1 MCYSVFMKQF
11 RNNQLEEQKK
21 KEEKI
26 ESILEDEDEKPQDP
40 SINPL
45 VARNQYRKDR
55 LDRIAKLRSNDNELA
70 INAPT
75 REELLNK
82 PSLREVRERPMKI
95 KNDKLHLDKEDKD
108 SYM

>member
-1 MCYSVFMKQF
+1 M
-11 RNNQLEEQKK
+11 
-21 KEEKI
+21 
-26 ESILEDEDEKPQDP
+26 
-40 SINPL
+40 
-45 VARNQYRKDR
+45 
-55 LDRIAKLRSNDNELA
+55 A

-75 REELLNK
+75 REELMNK

>member
-1 MCYSVFMKQF
+1 M
-11 RNNQLEEQKK
+11 
-21 KEEKI
+21 
-26 ESILEDEDEKPQDP
+26 LEDEEEKTESEDM
-40 SINPL
+40 SSMNPL
-45 VARNQYRKDR
+45 IQRNAYRKDR
-55 LDRIAKLRSNDNELA
+55 LDRIAKLRSNDKELA